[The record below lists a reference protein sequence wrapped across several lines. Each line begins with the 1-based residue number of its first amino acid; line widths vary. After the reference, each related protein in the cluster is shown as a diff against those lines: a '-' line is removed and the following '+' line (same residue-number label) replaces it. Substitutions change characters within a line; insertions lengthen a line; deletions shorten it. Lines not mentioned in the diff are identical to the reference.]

1 MQKLIQLP
9 VAIVAMAIAGLAHAN
24 LLSNASF
31 ESGIIPSPRPI
42 DGGSTLDSTV
52 PAQASA
58 ITGWTVSVDRVDWLQ
73 NSVLPGSVAAWGLT
87 PQDGSRFVDLSGFTP
102 GMPFAAISQS
112 FASTIGLT
120 YNVSFYLG
128 ATNTRPDIPLSDG
141 TPSGVKLTVNGVP
154 AMIAFPTLAADAP
167 SKWEVRTGSFTAT
180 SASTTLSFEGTS
192 GFNYIGLDNVVVT
205 AIPEP
210 GSMALMLAGLAAVG
224 SLAARRRP
232 QR

>member
-1 MQKLIQLP
+1 MQKLIQLSL
-9 VAIVAMAIAGLAHAN
+9 ALVAMAVAGLAHAN

-58 ITGWTVSVDRVDWLQ
+58 ITGWTVTVDRVDWLQ
-73 NSVLPGSVAAWGLT
+73 NSVLPGSAAAWGLT

-128 ATNTRPDIPLSDG
+128 ATNTRADIPLSDG
-141 TPSGVKLTVNGVP
+141 TPSGVKLTVTGSP
-154 AMIAFPTLAADAP
+154 TFTFPTLAADGP
-167 SKWEVRTGSFTAT
+167 SKWEIRTGSFTAT
-180 SASTTLSFEGTS
+180 STSTTLSFEGTS